1 MLKPYAFFLC
11 FVLFILS
18 AATSCAQNEGN
29 ALTNKTQPPSQK
41 EVALNAAI
49 KGLQA
54 VMKKKDAQI
63 NGLNV
68 AIKSLQGV
76 VKKKDLMQ
84 AEKDKKINALNIVIK
99 SLQTAKTDLL
109 KAQKTGVV
117 KDKQI
122 NGLNIAIKS
131 LQGVVKKKDLEQ
143 AEKDKKINA
152 LNIAMKSLQDTVKK
166 KETELVALDK
176 ELAEMDKDLASLD
189 KMVIEGDTKLVAMKT
204 AINCYRQALNSWDD
218 LHRKKKLTERNL
230 MTIAIEL
237 KRNISTCPGI

>member
-131 LQGVVKKKDLEQ
+131 LQGVVKKKGFRASRKRQENKYIECSY
-143 AEKDKKINA
+143 EKLAGYSEKKGNRISC
-152 LNIAMKSLQDTVKK
+152 I
-166 KETELVALDK
+166 
-176 ELAEMDKDLASLD
+176 
-189 KMVIEGDTKLVAMKT
+189 
-204 AINCYRQALNSWDD
+204 RQ
-218 LHRKKKLTERNL
+218 R
-230 MTIAIEL
+230 
-237 KRNISTCPGI
+237 IS